1 MSERQRDWSPT
12 LRSRIAFLEAEVKRE
27 GSGRA
32 EVRLADVTSDIFL
45 GIDADGSLS
54 MRIGCDPKTVS
65 VDDSSASVRFV
76 QTPTGYRITIAPNA
90 DRNVSIHL
98 LEDVVRLLEEG
109 HPPGDAGRAALQ
121 RFRELLA
128 RPAGAPLSDQA
139 LVGLYGELEV
149 LEMLLELGGD
159 FHCWTGWNKD
169 HNDFRIPG
177 LVIEVKSTTSAEY
190 RRVRIHGLRQLAD
203 PEDGSELLL
212 VLRRLES
219 SPDGRSVPD
228 LTDALVRLGA
238 SRSVLLDHMSQLGYS
253 EQHRGF
259 YEQRRFVSQEVALRR
274 IDDEHPRLTPSALA
288 AVDLSFIDRIDYEL
302 NLNGA
307 LESDLDVDLKTFL
320 QKHLE
325 SL

>member
-1 MSERQRDWSPT
+1 MSDRPSDWSPT

-32 EVRLADVTSDIFL
+32 EVRLADVTSDVYL
-45 GIDADGSLS
+45 GLDSDSSLS

-76 QTPTGYRITIAPNA
+76 KTPTGYRITIARTA
-90 DRNVSIHL
+90 DRNAAIHL
-98 LEDVVRLLEEG
+98 LEDVVHLLEDG

-121 RFRELLA
+121 SFRELLA
-128 RPAGAPLSDQA
+128 RPPGAPLSDQA

-149 LEMLLELGGD
+149 LEMLLELGGELSY
-159 FHCWTGWNKD
+159 WTGWNKD
-169 HNDFRIPG
+169 QNDFRIPG
-177 LVIEVKSTTSAEY
+177 LVLEVKSTTSAEY

-203 PEDGSELLL
+203 PEDGSALLL
-212 VLRRLES
+212 VLRRLEA

-238 SRSVLLDHMSQLGYS
+238 SRSVLLDHLSQLGYS
-253 EQHRGF
+253 EQHRDF
-259 YEQRRFVSQEVALRR
+259 YEQRRFMSQEVALRR
-274 IDDEHPRLTPSALA
+274 IDDAHPRLTPSALEGI
-288 AVDLSFIDRIDYEL
+288 DLSSIDSIDYEL

-307 LESDLDVDLKTFL
+307 AESDLAADLKTVL
-320 QKHLE
+320 QAHLE